1 MANQETFMT
10 DVDPYLD
17 SLYSTALRLTKKPA
31 DAQDLVQEAL
41 MKAYKAYA
49 NFEAGTNLKA
59 WLFRIL
65 TNSYINIY
73 RYKKRRPREVDVDD
87 ADTMF
92 LYHKLRG
99 STAADITQSPEEDFL
114 KTITDTD
121 ISEALAELPDQYRQ
135 VVLLADVEGLSYA
148 EIAEMLEIPPGTV
161 MSRLHRGR
169 KALQK
174 ALWDYAVEHNL
185 VGPEQKRLAEVATQ
199 TGDAKT

>member
-31 DAQDLVQEAL
+31 DAQDLVQESL
-41 MKAYKAYA
+41 LKAYKAYER
-49 NFEAGTNLKA
+49 FESGTNLKA

-87 ADTMF
+87 QDTMF

-99 STAADITQSPEEDFL
+99 SQAADISDSSEEDFL

-121 ISEALAELPDQYRQ
+121 ISTALEELPEQYRE
-135 VVLLADVEGLSYA
+135 VVLLSDVEGLSYA
-148 EIAEMLEIPPGTV
+148 QIAEMLEIPPGTV

-174 ALWDYAVEHNL
+174 ALWNYVEANNL
-185 VGPEQKRLAEVATQ
+185 VGARQKMLAQVASQ
-199 TGDAKT
+199 AGEED

>member
-1 MANQETFMT
+1 MANQEKFMT

-41 MKAYKAYA
+41 MKAYKAYG

-73 RYKKRRPREVDVDD
+73 RYKKRRPREVDFDD
-87 ADTMF
+87 DDTMF

-99 STAADITQSPEEDFL
+99 SNAADVTQSPEEDFL
-114 KTITDTD
+114 KTITDSD
-121 ISEALAELPDQYRQ
+121 ITHALDELPEQYKE

-148 EIAEMLEIPPGTV
+148 EIAEMLEIPSGTV

-174 ALWDYAVEHNL
+174 ALWDYAVTHNL
-185 VGPEQKRLAEVATQ
+185 VGPEQAKLAQATIHS
-199 TGDAKT
+199 GDAN

>member
-1 MANQETFMT
+1 MAKKETFMD
-10 DVDPYLD
+10 DVDPFLD

-41 MKAYKAYA
+41 MKAYKAYG
-49 NFEAGTNLKA
+49 NFESGTNLKA

-73 RYKKRRPREVDVDD
+73 RYKKRRPREVDFDD
-87 ADTMF
+87 DDTMF

-99 STAADITQSPEEDFL
+99 SNAADVTQSPEEDFL
-114 KTITDTD
+114 KTITDSD
-121 ISEALAELPDQYRQ
+121 ISQALDELPEQYKE
-135 VVLLADVEGLSYA
+135 VVLLADIEGLSYA
-148 EIAEMLEIPPGTV
+148 EIAEMLEIPSGTV

-174 ALWDYAVEHNL
+174 ALWDYAVTHNL
-185 VGPEQKRLAEVATQ
+185 VGAEQIELAQAAIHSGEPN
-199 TGDAKT
+199 

>member
-1 MANQETFMT
+1 MANQEDFMT
-10 DVDPYLD
+10 DVEPYLD

-87 ADTMF
+87 SDTMY

-99 STAADITQSPEEDFL
+99 SNAEDITESPEEQFL
-114 KTITDTD
+114 ETITDTD
-121 ISEALAELPDQYRQ
+121 ISEALNALPDQYRQ
-135 VVLLADVEGLSYA
+135 VVLLADVEGLSYSD
-148 EIAEMLEIPPGTV
+148 IAEMLDIPPGTV

-174 ALWDYAVEHNL
+174 ALWDYAVSNNL
-185 VGPEQKRLAEVATQ
+185 VGPARRRLAQVANNSGEVDQ
-199 TGDAKT
+199 

>member
-1 MANQETFMT
+1 MQ
-10 DVDPYLD
+10 DVDQYLD

-31 DAQDLVQEAL
+31 DAQDLVQESL
-41 MKAYKAYA
+41 MKAYRAYG
-49 NFEAGTNLKA
+49 NFQEGTNLKA

-73 RYKKRRPREVDVDD
+73 RYKKRRPREVDYDD
-87 ADTMF
+87 DDTMF

-99 STAADITQSPEEDFL
+99 SSAADVTQSPEEDFL

-121 ISEALAELPDQYRQ
+121 ISGALDELPDQYKE

-148 EIAEMLEIPPGTV
+148 EIAEMLEIPSGTV

-174 ALWDYAVEHNL
+174 ALWDYAVTHNL
-185 VGPEQKRLAEVATQ
+185 VDQPVDQSQAVHS
-199 TGDAKT
+199 GDGN